1 MIAPK
6 PMIPNCIGLLPAVP
20 PFPVAGAP
28 TGITPDACAAIG
40 VIVVAVAGV
49 VVVTVA
55 GVVVVTV
62 AGVVVVLAATVEV
75 VLEVVVLE
83 VVVAVGAVEQVGI
96 VIELDSRVTAPVW
109 AKMRPLTVAPV
120 FRVTEVSANMV
131 PAKFVVVPRVAELP
145 TCQKTLHACAPF
157 SNTTVLDEAVVRVEP
172 L

>member
-55 GVVVVTV
+55 GVVVV
-62 AGVVVVLAATVEV
+62 LAATVEV

-83 VVVAVGAVEQVGI
+83 VVVVVGAVEQVGI
-96 VIELDSRVTAPVW
+96 VIELDSRVTPPVW

-157 SNTTVLDEAVVRVEP
+157 SNTTLLDEAVVRVEP